1 MSGADPMRRLLG
13 LGPDTPLVIE
23 PLPVPV
29 TVLRASTDRV
39 VVRVGR
45 AIEDRRRRNA
55 GVAVIDVLATS
66 TDASTFDSA
75 SAERQSAA
83 ELVGTVARSGVT
95 LDDVVV
101 RVSGVE
107 IDLPR
112 GDSSNDLAIALWR
125 WLSGGAT
132 VRCHGI
138 DGSLRR
144 RRTEPIRRSL
154 FPRNDRHAS
163 HRDPDLVD
171 HVPPL
176 RAHGQRP
183 GQHGTPRYLIE
194 LRSSADRDTRQRQIE
209 RLLAD
214 DLDCHLLVVD
224 PSGSIVPVPDVDD
237 RRITTVHHVAAAWTV
252 SIEGEL
258 LVEAGTVERLAE
270 LAAEHES
277 GVVRVALPE
286 PIAQE
291 ASLTLA
297 RRGAVGGIVPV
308 VEALD
313 AVLLRRAGVWWVPAA
328 SVGLG
333 GPPSSRPDLIGVS
346 KAIDNRSLE
355 SIYRSQR
362 GRSTRG
368 LRERAVQRLRRL
380 IHPVW
385 VRLPA
390 SLTGRLK
397 RLVGRPTDA

>member
-1 MSGADPMRRLLG
+1 MRRLLG
-13 LGPDTPLVIE
+13 LAPDVPLVVE
-23 PLPVPV
+23 ALPEPV
-29 TVLRASTDRV
+29 TSLRASTDRV

-45 AIEDRRRRNA
+45 AIRDRRRRD
-55 GVAVIDVLATS
+55 GDGAVIDVLATS
-66 TDASTFDSA
+66 TDASTFDST

-83 ELVGTVARSGVT
+83 ELVTIVAGSGVT

-112 GDSSNDLAIALWR
+112 ADSSNDLAIALWR
-125 WLSGGAT
+125 WLAGGAT

-144 RRTEPIRRSL
+144 LRTEQLRRSAL
-154 FPRNDRHAS
+154 TRTGRRVARS
-163 HRDPDLVD
+163 DLDLGD

-176 RAHGQRP
+176 RPHGHRP
-183 GQHGTPRYLIE
+183 AQGGVPRYLIE
-194 LRSSADRDTRQRQIE
+194 LRSSADRDTRRRQIE
-209 RLLAD
+209 RLLTD
-214 DLDCHLLVVD
+214 DLDCHLMVVD
-224 PSGSIVPVPDVDD
+224 PSGAIVPVPSVDD
-237 RRITTVHHVAAAWTV
+237 PRITTIDHAASPWTV

-258 LVEAGTVERLAE
+258 LVDAGTVERLAE
-270 LAAEHES
+270 LAGEHES
-277 GVVRVALPE
+277 GVVRVAVPE
-286 PIAQE
+286 SIARE

-308 VEALD
+308 VQTLD

-346 KAIDNRSLE
+346 RAIDDRSLE
-355 SIYRSQR
+355 SIYKAQR

-368 LRERAVQRLRRL
+368 LPERAVQLLRRL
-380 IHPVW
+380 VHPVW

-390 SLTGRLK
+390 WLTRRLK
-397 RLVGRPTDA
+397 RLLGRPTDA